1 MDIEINSNG
10 RREYNGKDRISQ
22 MNKEEIACLIEDKI
36 FEYDNSVQD
45 IDKFENKRLHDIS
58 SDLEW
63 TLCDGRTISIKIE
76 IKQ

>member
-1 MDIEINSNG
+1 MDIKINSNG

-45 IDKFENKRLHDIS
+45 IDKFENQRLHDIS

-63 TLCDGRTISIKIE
+63 TLYDGRTISIKIE
-76 IKQ
+76 MK